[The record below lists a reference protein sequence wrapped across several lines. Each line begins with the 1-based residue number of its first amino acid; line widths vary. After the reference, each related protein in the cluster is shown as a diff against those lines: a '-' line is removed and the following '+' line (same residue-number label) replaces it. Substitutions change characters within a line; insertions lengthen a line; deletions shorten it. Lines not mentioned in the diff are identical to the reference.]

1 MHICYIYIYTYI
13 LWDYIGIIFLYT
25 KQYRHSAFSLG
36 GLRFKALGLGFAVIS
51 GGFGS
56 MVPGLTV
63 GLWSFRV

>member
-1 MHICYIYIYTYI
+1 MLYIYIYFMGLYR
-13 LWDYIGIIFLYT
+13 DYNYSFT
-25 KQYRHSAFSLG
+25 KQYRHSAFSFG

-56 MVPGLTV
+56 MVTGFTV